1 MVCPTLHMRFCMALC
16 AIAYF
21 HTRMTADS
29 APREPPVLP
38 SQATRPGQ
46 PLRLPGQTRVAP
58 EEYTEFR
65 NLGHG
70 EIFNLDVDACA
81 ALAPAL

>member
-1 MVCPTLHMRFCMALC
+1 M
-16 AIAYF
+16 
-21 HTRMTADS
+21 

-46 PLRLPGQTRVAP
+46 PLRLPGQTRVTP
-58 EEYTEFR
+58 EEYREFR
-65 NLGHG
+65 ELGHG

-81 ALAPAL
+81 PPLAPGQ